1 MLVLIH
7 LIMKLYFLLCLVSLL
22 SISSIAQVNSDFLEK
37 LMNQNRAQFGEIL
50 NHPNEYRVQIV
61 YTQIDRDK
69 NNIPHFKEF
78 SYRLNPDEY
87 FYPASTVKM
96 PLAIMALD
104 KINTMSLP
112 GLTKSTTMYYDSVGA
127 RQETIY
133 NNPYNQNGKQSI
145 EQAIKEI
152 FLVSDNNAANRLFE
166 FIGQENIHNKL
177 AEKGYTDAYIRN
189 RLELGRT
196 QDESRQTQAI
206 KFYDDNGKIIYH
218 QNAQYNKQKLPYY
231 NAFLGKGYYNGN
243 DSLIMNP
250 MDFSVKNRI
259 YLNDLHHILQS
270 VIFYD
275 QTPVKQRF
283 NITKSDREFL
293 LKWMHTLPTES
304 QYPTYDSAEYWP
316 SYCKF
321 MFMGSEKGPIPS
333 NIKIFNKVGD
343 AYGFLLDISYIVD
356 TINKVEFMVSGV
368 IYCNKDGIISDSKY
382 DYDTVGYPFY
392 KNLGHLIYDYELK
405 RKKAYLPNFDNI
417 LP

>member
-1 MLVLIH
+1 
-7 LIMKLYFLLCLVSLL
+7 MKLYIIIAFLVLL
-22 SISSIAQVNSDFLEK
+22 SIPTAAQVNEQFLEK
-37 LMNQNRAQFGEIL
+37 LMQQKPDQFGEIL
-50 NHPNEYRVQIV
+50 NHPNEYRVQLF

-69 NNIPHFKEF
+69 NNIPHFKEY
-78 SYRLNPDEY
+78 SYRLNPSEY

-96 PLAIMALD
+96 PLSIMALD
-104 KINTMSLP
+104 KINSLAKP
-112 GLTKSTTMYYDSVGA
+112 GLTKSTTMYYDSVGG

-133 NNPYNQNGKQSI
+133 NNPYAQNGRQNI

-166 FIGQENIHNKL
+166 FIGQEDIHKKL
-177 AEKGYTDAYIRN
+177 VEKGYPDAYIRN

-196 QDESRQTQAI
+196 QEENRQTQAI
-206 KFYDDNGKIIYH
+206 EFYDENGKKVY
-218 QNAQYNKQKLPYY
+218 QQAAQYNKQKLPYY
-231 NAFLGKGYYNGN
+231 NAFLGKGYYNSN
-243 DSLIMNP
+243 DSLVMGP

-275 QTPVKQRF
+275 QTPKHQQF
-283 NITKSDREFL
+283 NLTKSDRDFL
-293 LKWMHTLPTES
+293 LKWMHTVPTES
-304 QYPTYDSAEYWP
+304 QYPTYDSADYWP

-321 MFMGSEKGPIPS
+321 MFMGAEKGPIPS
-333 NIKIFNKVGD
+333 NIKIFNKPGD

-356 TINKVEFMVSGV
+356 TVNKVEFMLSGV
-368 IYCNKDGIISDSKY
+368 IYCNKDSIINDGKY
-382 DYDTVGYPFY
+382 DYETVGYPFY

>member
-1 MLVLIH
+1 MKAPVLI
-7 LIMKLYFLLCLVSLL
+7 LILSVFYNCLT
-22 SISSIAQVNSDFLEK
+22 AQVNNELLEQ
-37 LMNQNRAQFGEIL
+37 LMKQRPEQFQEIL
-50 NHPNEYRVQIV
+50 SHPNQYRVQIF
-61 YTQIDRDK
+61 YTQINRDK
-69 NNIPHFKEF
+69 NNIPHFKEY

-96 PLAIMALD
+96 PMAIMALD
-104 KINTMSLP
+104 KLNTLNIS
-112 GLTKSTTMYYDSVGA
+112 GVNKSTTLYYDSVGA

-133 NNPYNQNGKQSI
+133 NNPYAQNGKQTI
-145 EQAIKEI
+145 EQAIKEV

-166 FIGQENIHNKL
+166 FIGQEQLHEKL
-177 AEKGYTDAYIRN
+177 VEKGYTDAYIRN
-189 RLELGRT
+189 RIELGRT
-196 QDESRQTQAI
+196 QDESRQTQGI
-206 KFYDDNGKIIYH
+206 TFFDDNGKQIYH
-218 QNAQYNKQKLPYY
+218 QAPQYNKKQLPYY
-231 NAFLGKGYYNGN
+231 NAFLGKGYYNNN
-243 DSLIMNP
+243 DSLIMQP

-275 QTPVKQRF
+275 QTPIKQRF
-283 NITKSDREFL
+283 NLTKPDRDFL

-304 QYPTYDSAEYWP
+304 TFPTYDPTDYWP

-321 MFMGSEKGPIPS
+321 MFMGAEKGNIPS

-356 TINKVEFMVSGV
+356 TVNKVEFMLSAV
-368 IYCNKDGIISDSKY
+368 IYCNNDGIINDSKY
-382 DYDTVGYPFY
+382 DYDSIGYPFY
-392 KNLGHLIYDYELK
+392 KNLGHLIYDYELN

>member
-1 MLVLIH
+1 MRFIS
-7 LIMKLYFLLCLVSLL
+7 IIFFLFLGQNLN
-22 SISSIAQVNSDFLEK
+22 AQVNTQLLEQ
-37 LMNQNRAQFGEIL
+37 LMKQKPEQFGEIL
-50 NHPNEYRVQIV
+50 KNPNEYRLQLI

-69 NNIPHFKEF
+69 NNTPHFKEF
-78 SYRLNPDEY
+78 TYRLNPAEY

-96 PLAIMALD
+96 PMAILALD
-104 KINTMSLP
+104 KINNLHIP
-112 GLTKSTTMYYDSVGA
+112 GLTKSSTLYFDSVGA

-133 NNPYNQNGKQSI
+133 NNPYAVNGKQTI

-166 FIGQENIHNKL
+166 FIGQENIHKKL
-177 AEKGYTDAYIRN
+177 AEKGYKDAYIRN

-196 QDESRQTQAI
+196 QEESRQTQAI
-206 KFYDDNGKIIYH
+206 VAFDENGKMIFH
-218 QNAQYNKQKLPYY
+218 QEAQYNKQPLPNY
-231 NAFLGKGYYNGN
+231 NAFLGKGYFNNN
-243 DSLIMNP
+243 DSLIMGS

-275 QTPVKQRF
+275 QTPKEQQF
-283 NITKSDREFL
+283 NLTKEDRQFL

-304 QYPTYDSAEYWP
+304 QYPTYDTADYWP
-316 SYCKF
+316 AYCKF
-321 MFMGSEKGPIPS
+321 LYIGSEKGPIPS

-343 AYGFLLDISYIVD
+343 AYGFLLDIAYIVD
-356 TINKVEFMVSGV
+356 PINKVEFMLSGV
-368 IYCNKDGIISDSKY
+368 MYCNKDGIINDSKY

-392 KNLGHLIYDYELK
+392 KNIGRLIYDFELK
-405 RKKAYLPNFDNI
+405 RKKAYLPNFDTI

>member
-1 MLVLIH
+1 MKGLFTLLIIVL
-7 LIMKLYFLLCLVSLL
+7 FFNSLN
-22 SISSIAQVNSDFLEK
+22 AQVNTELLEK
-37 LMNQNRAQFGEIL
+37 LMKQRPEAFSEIL
-50 NHPNEYRVQIV
+50 NHPNQYRVQIF

-78 SYRLNPDEY
+78 SYRLNPEEY

-104 KINTMSLP
+104 KLNSLKIP
-112 GLTKSTTMYYDSVGA
+112 GVDKSTMLYYDSVGA

-133 NNPYNQNGKQSI
+133 NNPYAQNGKQTI
-145 EQAIKEI
+145 EQSIKEI

-166 FIGQENIHNKL
+166 FIGQQSIHDKL
-177 AEKGYTDAYIRN
+177 AEKGYKDAYIRN

-196 QDESRQTQAI
+196 QEESRQTQALN
-206 KFYDDNGKIIYH
+206 FYDDNGKLIYH
-218 QNAQYNKQKLPYY
+218 QAPQYNQQKLPYY
-231 NAFLGKGYYNGN
+231 NAFLGKGYYNSY
-243 DSLIMNP
+243 DSLIMQP

-275 QTPVKQRF
+275 QTPVQQRF
-283 NITKSDREFL
+283 NLTKPDRDFL

-321 MFMGSEKGPIPS
+321 MFII
-333 NIKIFNKVGD
+333 NI
-343 AYGFLLDISYIVD
+343 
-356 TINKVEFMVSGV
+356 
-368 IYCNKDGIISDSKY
+368 
-382 DYDTVGYPFY
+382 
-392 KNLGHLIYDYELK
+392 
-405 RKKAYLPNFDNI
+405 
-417 LP
+417 

>member
-1 MLVLIH
+1 MLPVY
-7 LIMKLYFLLCLVSLL
+7 MKKNILFAIFICIQLGSK
-22 SISSIAQVNSDFLEK
+22 SQVNIPLLES
-37 LMNQNRAQFGEIL
+37 LMQQRPEQFAAIL
-50 NHPNEYRVQIV
+50 NHPDEYRLQLF

-69 NNIPHFKEF
+69 NNVPHFKEF
-78 SYRLNPDEY
+78 SYRLNPSEY

-104 KINTMSLP
+104 KINTLNIA
-112 GLTKSTTMYYDSVGA
+112 GLTKNSTLYYDSVGA

-133 NNPYNQNGKQSI
+133 NNPYAVNGKQTI

-177 AEKGYTDAYIRN
+177 AEKGYKDAYIRN

-196 QDESRQTQAI
+196 QEESRQTQAI
-206 KFYDDNGKIIYH
+206 DVYDDNGKNVYH
-218 QNAQYNKQKLPYY
+218 LNAQYNKQPLPNY
-231 NAFLGKGYYNGN
+231 NAFIGKGYLNNN
-243 DSLIMNP
+243 DSLINAP
-250 MDFSVKNRI
+250 LDFSVKNRI

-275 QTPVKQRF
+275 QTPKAQQF
-283 NITKSDREFL
+283 NLTTEDRKFL

-304 QYPTYDSAEYWP
+304 TYPTYDSADYWP
-316 SYCKF
+316 AYCKF

-356 TINKVEFMVSGV
+356 PVNKVEFMLSGV
-368 IYCNKDGIISDSKY
+368 IYCNKDGIINDSKY
-382 DYDTVGYPFY
+382 DYETVGLPFY
-392 KNLGHLIYDYELK
+392 KNIGRLMYDYELK
-405 RKKAYLPNFDNI
+405 RKKEYLPNFDSI

>member
-1 MLVLIH
+1 MRFIS
-7 LIMKLYFLLCLVSLL
+7 IIFFLFLGQNLN
-22 SISSIAQVNSDFLEK
+22 AQVNTQLLEQ
-37 LMNQNRAQFGEIL
+37 LMKQKPEQFGEIL
-50 NHPNEYRVQIV
+50 KNPNEYRLQLI

-69 NNIPHFKEF
+69 NNTPHFKEF
-78 SYRLNPDEY
+78 TYRLNPAEY

-96 PLAIMALD
+96 PMAILALD
-104 KINTMSLP
+104 KINNLHIP
-112 GLTKSTTMYYDSVGA
+112 GLTKSSTLYYDSVGA

-133 NNPYNQNGKQSI
+133 NNPYAVNGKQTI

-166 FIGQENIHNKL
+166 FIGQENIHKKL
-177 AEKGYTDAYIRN
+177 AEKGYKDAYIRN

-196 QDESRQTQAI
+196 QEESRQTQAI
-206 KFYDDNGKIIYH
+206 VAFDENGKMIFH
-218 QNAQYNKQKLPYY
+218 QEAQYNKQPLPNY
-231 NAFLGKGYYNGN
+231 NAFLGKGYFNNN
-243 DSLIMNP
+243 DSLIMGS

-275 QTPVKQRF
+275 QTPKEQQF
-283 NITKSDREFL
+283 NLTKEDRQFL

-304 QYPTYDSAEYWP
+304 QYPTYDTADYWP
-316 SYCKF
+316 AYCKF
-321 MFMGSEKGPIPS
+321 LYIGSEKGPIPS

-343 AYGFLLDISYIVD
+343 AYGFLLDIAYIVD
-356 TINKVEFMVSGV
+356 PINKVEFMLSGV
-368 IYCNKDGIISDSKY
+368 MYCNKDGIINDSKY

-392 KNLGHLIYDYELK
+392 KNIGRLIYDFELK
-405 RKKAYLPNFDNI
+405 RKKAYLPNFDTI

>member
-1 MLVLIH
+1 
-7 LIMKLYFLLCLVSLL
+7 MKFLLSTIPFLFFV
-22 SISSIAQVNSDFLEK
+22 IQIDAQVDTMLLK
-37 LMNQNRAQFGEIL
+37 QLMQKRPDQFAEIL
-50 NHPNEYRVQIV
+50 NHPNEYRVQLF

-78 SYRLNPDEY
+78 SYRLNPSEY

-104 KINTMSLP
+104 KLNSLNIP
-112 GLTKSTTMYYDSVGA
+112 GFTKSSTLYYDSVGA

-133 NNPYNQNGKQSI
+133 NNPYSINGKQTI

-166 FIGQENIHNKL
+166 FIGQESIHNKL
-177 AEKGYTDAYIRN
+177 AEKGYKDAYIRN

-196 QDESRQTQAI
+196 QEESRQTQAI
-206 KFYDDNGKIIYH
+206 DVFDDYGKNIYH
-218 QNAQYNKQKLPYY
+218 LNAQYNKQPLPNY
-231 NAFLGKGYYNGN
+231 NVALGKGYLNNN
-243 DSLIMNP
+243 DSLINAP
-250 MDFSVKNRI
+250 LDFSVKNRI

-275 QTPVKQRF
+275 QTPKEKQF
-283 NITKSDREFL
+283 NLTKEDRQFL

-304 QYPTYDSAEYWP
+304 QFPTYDTTNHWP
-316 SYCKF
+316 AYCKF
-321 MFMGSEKGPIPS
+321 MFMGAEKGPIPS

-343 AYGFLLDISYIVD
+343 AYGFLLDISYFID
-356 TINKVEFMVSGV
+356 TVNKVEFMLSGV
-368 IYCNKDGIISDSKY
+368 IYCNKDGILNDSKY
-382 DYDTVGYPFY
+382 DYETVGYPFY
-392 KNLGHLIYDYELK
+392 KNIGRLIYEYELK
-405 RKKAYLPNFDNI
+405 RKKQYLPIFDTI